1 MLAPDVLPVDY
12 TQKGSNSTWKW
23 SKAESLS
30 TPVCCTV
37 STTQPLICTAAAK
50 HRRSAR
56 VRALL
61 LRRRPS
67 VCPSILFPLSDFS
80 RQWSPGVDQVR
91 TKIIESI
98 FKDEEGS
105 LTFWK
110 YGPNHRSPARLC
122 RHCWRCY
129 RRWRLEHRQPA
140 CCRCQEGEA
149 VKYSS
154 SFPPSF
160 YLGCDT
166 ITGKTEL
173 KFWQTQDYRS
183 ALEYNFF
190 WDVEHRSEMSEC
202 VAVRISLTET
212 RERHLQSNLWE
223 IVGKSWDPG
232 GIRGFRQNF
241 HQAQY
246 NSQTRPSVWRK
257 QLISMW

>member
-1 MLAPDVLPVDY
+1 MSFNWYDLALSIVEIVFKLFTFYIDLTFDKGIRKTILYAGADDVLPVDY
-12 TQKGSNSTWKW
+12 TLKGSISTWRW

-37 STTQPLICTAAAK
+37 STTHVFWYAHTAAK

-67 VCPSILFPLSDFS
+67 VCPSILFPLSGFS

-98 FKDEEGS
+98 LKDEEGS
-105 LTFWK
+105 LTFWQN
-110 YGPNHRSPARLC
+110 GPNHRSPTRLC

-154 SFPPSF
+154 YFPPHF
-160 YLGCDT
+160 TLDV
-166 ITGKTEL
+166 I
-173 KFWQTQDYRS
+173 RS
-183 ALEYNFF
+183 LP
-190 WDVEHRSEMSEC
+190 R
-202 VAVRISLTET
+202 
-212 RERHLQSNLWE
+212 
-223 IVGKSWDPG
+223 
-232 GIRGFRQNF
+232 
-241 HQAQY
+241 
-246 NSQTRPSVWRK
+246 
-257 QLISMW
+257 